1 MTLKLYHQPIMKR
14 VTLYDLDI
22 VPSANDE
29 EGDII

>member
-1 MTLKLYHQPIMKR
+1 MTLILYHQPMMKR
-14 VTLYDLDI
+14 VTLYDFDI